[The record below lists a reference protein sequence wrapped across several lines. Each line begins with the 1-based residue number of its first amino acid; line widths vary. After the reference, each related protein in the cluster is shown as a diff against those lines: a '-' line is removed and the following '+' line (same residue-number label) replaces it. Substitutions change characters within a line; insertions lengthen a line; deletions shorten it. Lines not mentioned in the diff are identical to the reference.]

1 MDLRPVPPPDS
12 TDRPSGSNA
21 GRSRAWN
28 RGLVLGLIQSG
39 AATGRAEIARASG
52 LTTQAVSNIIADLAD
67 AGMIREVGRRAAGR
81 GMPVRHYAIEA
92 GGGHALG
99 FEVRPDALRAALMNL
114 SGQAEWQQRVPLHH
128 ADPISVAAAVTAL
141 RDAALSAT
149 GTRDNNL
156 LGAGIVMP
164 GPFSTTGLA
173 DAATELPGWSS
184 VVPRDVFAGA
194 LGLDVVVEN
203 DANAAA
209 VAERVMGVARGLSS
223 YAYLYFG
230 AGLGLGILSDGRLV
244 RGACGNAGEIGHI
257 PINGRRLEDVASRHA
272 LARRLA
278 AAGLPG
284 ATVEELAAAADHPAT
299 VAWLDA
305 AADALGEAVLM
316 LENLL
321 DPETVIL
328 GGALP
333 DALIDGLIARIR
345 LSDASLANRPDRQT
359 PRLMRGASGRLT
371 AALGAGALVLDR
383 AFTPRITA

>member
-1 MDLRPVPPPDS
+1 MDIRTALLPDS

-28 RGLVLGLIQSG
+28 RGLVLGLIRSG
-39 AATGRAEIARASG
+39 TATGRAEIARASG
-52 LTTQAVSNIIADLAD
+52 LTTQAVSNIIADLMG
-67 AGMIREVGRRAAGR
+67 AGMIREAGRRTAGR
-81 GMPVRHYAIEA
+81 GLPVLQYAIEA

-99 FEVRPDALRAALMNL
+99 FEVRPDALRAALMDL
-114 SGQAEWQQRVPLHH
+114 SGAAAWQHRVALTR
-128 ADPISVAAAVTAL
+128 ADPPTVAAAVADL
-141 RDAALSAT
+141 RDAALAAT
-149 GTRDNNL
+149 GISPESL

-164 GPFSTTGLA
+164 GPFSATGLA
-173 DAATELPGWSS
+173 DTATELPGWS
-184 VVPRDVFAGA
+184 VVLPRDVFAGA

-209 VAERVMGVARGLSS
+209 IAERVMGVARGLST

-230 AGLGLGILSDGRLV
+230 AGLGLGILSEGRLV
-244 RGACGNAGEIGHI
+244 RGALGNAGEIGHV
-257 PINGRRLEDVASRHA
+257 PVNGRRLEDVASRHA

-284 ATVEELAAAADHPAT
+284 ATVEDIAAAVGHPAT
-299 VAWLDA
+299 TAWLDA
-305 AADALGEAVLM
+305 AADVLGQAVLM

-321 DPETVIL
+321 DPETIIL

-333 DALIDGLIARIR
+333 DALIDDLIARIR
-345 LSDASLANRPDRQT
+345 LSDASLANRPDRRT
-359 PRLMRGASGRLT
+359 PRLLRGASGRLT

-383 AFTPRITA
+383 AFTPRIAA

>member
-1 MDLRPVPPPDS
+1 MDL
-12 TDRPSGSNA
+12 SGTA
-21 GRSRAWN
+21 VWQKRVALSRA
-28 RGLVLGLIQSG
+28 
-39 AATGRAEIARASG
+39 
-52 LTTQAVSNIIADLAD
+52 
-67 AGMIREVGRRAAGR
+67 
-81 GMPVRHYAIEA
+81 
-92 GGGHALG
+92 
-99 FEVRPDALRAALMNL
+99 
-114 SGQAEWQQRVPLHH
+114 
-128 ADPISVAAAVTAL
+128 DPPTVAAAVSDL
-141 RDAALSAT
+141 RDAALAAT
-149 GTRDNNL
+149 GLSSDSL

-164 GPFSTTGLA
+164 GPFSATGLA
-173 DAATELPGWSS
+173 DTATELPGWSA
-184 VVPRDVFAGA
+184 VLPRDVFAGA

-244 RGACGNAGEIGHI
+244 RGALGNAGEIGHI
-257 PINGRRLEDVASRHA
+257 PVNGRRLENVASRHA
-272 LARRLA
+272 LARRLT

-284 ATVEELAAAADHPAT
+284 ATVEDIAAAVWHPAT
-299 VAWLDA
+299 TGWLDA
-305 AADALGEAVLM
+305 AADALGQAVLM

-345 LSDASLANRPDRQT
+345 LSDASLANRPGRRV

-383 AFTPRITA
+383 AFTPRIAA